1 MCSAIVEDQLRQ
13 GERRGERGERAHLEF
28 GAKFPTGLGA
38 HRSLQ
43 WIIAP
48 RTSPAFT
55 RGGKHK
61 MSINFNKCHRFTD
74 DGVVSSHESRDV
86 AGAMALYY
94 KTTRL
99 YK

>member
-13 GERRGERGERAHLEF
+13 GEWRGERGERAHLEF

-61 MSINFNKCHRFTD
+61 ISICKYHRFTD
-74 DGVVSSHESRDV
+74 DGVVSSHEARDV